1 MQRRHF
7 LQASALT
14 GFTLLNSKNL
24 LAQWLEDPYK
34 MKDLRGGVGV
44 FTEKGGTI
52 AYYLDKD
59 GIVVVDSQ
67 FPEQSEHLIG
77 ALRKTSEQ
85 PFRYLINTHH
95 HGDHTSGN
103 IAYKG
108 LVGQVV
114 AHVNSDKNQRA
125 VAEKS
130 DSVDKQ
136 LFPDMTFGNEG
147 WKQKIG
153 KESIRTY
160 YFGAGH
166 TDGDSIVHFENA
178 NVAHMGDLLFNGR
191 YPFIDKSAGASIDN
205 WVKVLDKTDKTF
217 DKNTLFVFGHAF
229 DPEKITGGKEEIKR
243 FGGYLES
250 VLAYVGKEIKAGK
263 SKEEI
268 MKATSIPGATYMQGD
283 GIERSLGPA
292 YDELT
297 MG

>member
-34 MKDLRGGVGV
+34 MKDLRGNVGV

-52 AYYLDKD
+52 AYYLDKE

-67 FPEQSEHLIG
+67 FPEQSEHLIA

-85 PFRYLINTHH
+85 PFKYLINTHH

-125 VAEKS
+125 VAEKGN
-130 DSVDKQ
+130 SVDKQ

-147 WKQKIG
+147 WQQKIG
-153 KESIRTY
+153 KERIRTH

-166 TDGDSIVHFENA
+166 TDGDSIIHFENA

-191 YPFIDKSAGASIDN
+191 YPFIDKSAGASIGN
-205 WVKVLDKTDKTF
+205 WIKVLDKTDKTF
-217 DKNTLFVFGHAF
+217 DENTLFVFSHAF
-229 DPEKITGGKEEIKR
+229 DPEKITGGKEEIKQ
-243 FGGYLES
+243 FKGYLES
-250 VLAYVGKEIKAGK
+250 VLAYVGKEIKAEK

-268 MKATSIPGATYMQGD
+268 MKATSIPGVTYMQGD
-283 GIERSLGPA
+283 GIQRSLGPA

-297 MG
+297 A